1 MNVVRLLLT
10 FTFAFVDLSNLFH
23 CPLFDG
29 SCSPILQVFNYL
41 HHVLCSN
48 GFICKLVNMIVP
60 LFMKEICKIC
70 KVVIPAFSGHKFF
83 EEVGDCGILRILVV
97 ITWRPTKSLISDVI
111 GRGIRA
117 SGRRIWGLP

>member
-10 FTFAFVDLSNLFH
+10 FTFAFADLSNLFH

-70 KVVIPAFSGHKFF
+70 KVVIPAVAH
-83 EEVGDCGILRILVV
+83 EDGICKLSARICLFLDAPVANHHA
-97 ITWRPTKSLISDVI
+97 PTIE
-111 GRGIRA
+111 G
-117 SGRRIWGLP
+117 